1 MATIR
6 KELLTCLLKNRH
18 EFHTTSEFVTLL
30 NKSGTKCHRS
40 NVEFELTYI
49 RHALEPQTLFAITT
63 KPDPRGKQ
71 AMAYKYTGVIE
82 RDSDIPGLVD
92 AYIEEVTKAAQ
103 IVRSMRLEA
112 RQVRKGIAATGAG
125 YGKTAQ
131 VQSEQEQTVRV
142 RLLLDV
148 QVTFSVKVRED

>member
-30 NKSGTKCHRS
+30 NKSGIKCHRS

-49 RHALEPQTLFAITT
+49 RHALEPQNLFGVTT

-71 AMAYKYTGVIE
+71 AMAYKFTGTIE
-82 RDSDIPGLVD
+82 RESDIPGLVD
-92 AYIEEVTKAAQ
+92 SFIQEVTKAASV
-103 IVRSMRLEA
+103 VRSMRLEA
-112 RQVRKGIAATGAG
+112 RQVRTPATVAG
-125 YGKTAQ
+125 CVKTVQ
-131 VQSEQEQTVRV
+131 MQSEQEQTVHV
-142 RLLLDV
+142 KLLLDV